1 MLKSFFRDSA
11 LYAIANLFTRGI
23 SFILLPLYTAV
34 LSPADFG
41 MIDFITVVGS
51 LVAVTTALE
60 VTQGLHRY
68 VPEHLGT
75 EEPKLYASTALWFTI
90 SCYSLLLIIFNVFAD
105 NISVMMF
112 DTADKSLLVKIAS
125 ISYLVNAI
133 FYVIQSQLRCEL
145 KTKENV
151 ACVTLSALCISLFTA
166 VALLVLSTGVEG
178 AILAMIAGNTVGLAL
193 AFYLCQ
199 SSIGFMF
206 SLKHLKKMLRF
217 SIPLIPSSIGV
228 ITAMYID
235 RISIKEMMSLE
246 DLGIYGVA
254 SRVAFITSLLI
265 VGFQQALTPL
275 IYSRYKEPE
284 TPKQVAK
291 LFQMFMIAAVVFF
304 LVISLF
310 RHEIV
315 GIIATEKF
323 ARAADLIPYLC
334 AAVIFSTLY
343 IFFPGLGIEGKT
355 KIISIISLTT
365 AAVNLAL
372 NYFLI
377 PHFGLIG
384 SSFANCFSAAL
395 GFICYVYYSQ
405 KYYYIPMFNN
415 PLREYR

>member
-51 LVAVTTALE
+51 LVAVTAALE

-75 EEPKLYASTALWFTI
+75 DEPKLYASTALWFTI
-90 SCYSLLLIIFNVFAD
+90 SCYSLLLILFNVFAD

-125 ISYLVNAI
+125 VSYLVNAI
-133 FYVIQSQLRCEL
+133 FYLIQSQLRCEL

-166 VALLVLSTGVEG
+166 IALLVLSAGVEG
-178 AILAMIAGNTVGLAL
+178 AILAIISGNVVGIAL
-193 AFYLCQ
+193 AFYFCRA
-199 SSIGFMF
+199 SIGFVF
-206 SLKHLKKMLRF
+206 SSRHLKTMLKF
-217 SIPLIPSSIGV
+217 SIPLIPSSVGV

-235 RISIKEMMSLE
+235 RISIKEMLSLQE
-246 DLGIYGVA
+246 LGIYGVA

-275 IYSRYKEPE
+275 IYSRYKNPE
-284 TPKQVAK
+284 TPKQVAR
-291 LFQMFMIAAVVFF
+291 LFQIFIAAALVFF
-304 LVISLF
+304 LVISFL
-310 RHEIV
+310 RHEII
-315 GIIATEKF
+315 GIIAAEAF
-323 ARAADLIPYLC
+323 ARAADLIPFLC

-355 KIISIISLTT
+355 KTISIISLAT

-372 NYFLI
+372 NYLLI
-377 PHFGLIG
+377 PEFGLVG

-395 GFICYVYYSQ
+395 GFLCYVYFSQ
-405 KYYYIPMFNN
+405 RYYYIPIFHN
-415 PLREYR
+415 PLSRSN

>member
-23 SFILLPLYTAV
+23 SFVLLPLYTAV
-34 LSPADFG
+34 LSPTDFG
-41 MIDFITVVGS
+41 MIDFITIVGS

-90 SCYSLLLIIFNVFAD
+90 SCYSLLLILFNVFAD
-105 NISVMMF
+105 SISVMMF

-133 FYVIQSQLRCEL
+133 FYLIQSQLRCEL

-166 VALLVLSTGVEG
+166 IALLVLSAGVEG
-178 AILAMIAGNTVGLAL
+178 AILAIISGNVVGIVL
-193 AFYLCQ
+193 AFYFCRA
-199 SSIGFMF
+199 SIGFVF
-206 SLKHLKKMLRF
+206 SSTHLKAMLKF
-217 SIPLIPSSIGV
+217 SIPLIPSSVGV

-235 RISIKEMMSLE
+235 RISIKEMLSLQE
-246 DLGIYGVA
+246 LGIYGVA

-275 IYSRYKEPE
+275 IYSRYKKPE
-284 TPKQVAK
+284 TPKQVAR
-291 LFQMFMIAAVVFF
+291 LFQIFIAAALVFF
-304 LVISLF
+304 LVISFF
-310 RHEIV
+310 RHEIIS
-315 GIIATEKF
+315 IIATEAF
-323 ARAADLIPYLC
+323 ARAADLIPFLC

-355 KIISIISLTT
+355 KTISIISLAT
-365 AAVNLAL
+365 AAVNLVL
-372 NYFLI
+372 NYLLI
-377 PHFGLIG
+377 PEFGLVG

-395 GFICYVYYSQ
+395 GFLCYYYFSQ
-405 KYYYIPMFNN
+405 KYYFIPICHN
-415 PLREYR
+415 PFSRLN